1 MNTLH
6 SGISFAASAAIVAV
20 AAAATAT
27 PSVAA
32 DHAKQVHCYGINTCK
47 GTSDCKTAHNDC
59 KGHEQLQGAGLQ
71 DDDAGAVQGRRRQPY
86 RGGAQV
92 IAPRR
97 RFD

>member
-32 DHAKQVHCYGINTCK
+32 DHAKQVNCYGINTCK

-59 KGHEQLQGAGLQ
+59 KGMNSCKGQGFKTMTLEQCKAAGGSLTE
-71 DDDAGAVQGRRRQPY
+71 AEHK
-86 RGGAQV
+86 
-92 IAPRR
+92 
-97 RFD
+97 